1 VIIPYIFVLSPVILM
16 IDATPISLI
25 TVLVTSIIGMI
36 GLSASMIGCLVK
48 PLNGLERV
56 MLFVGGLLMIQPGL
70 VTDLVGFL
78 LLAFVLF
85 FQQRRSK
92 AEASSLG

>member
-1 VIIPYIFVLSPVILM
+1 M
-16 IDATPISLI
+16 
-25 TVLVTSIIGMI
+25 
-36 GLSASMIGCLVK
+36 
-48 PLNGLERV
+48 
-56 MLFVGGLLMIQPGL
+56 FVGGLLMIQPGL